1 MKKCINMMEKFTSG
15 YLIAG
20 RSTPTFTLN
29 PNKEA
34 LRQLGFDNENS
45 LVDGI
50 YQGNYR
56 GKYVNRIAGRPALVV
71 RVFYP
76 TRKAGTTI
84 SVQFEDEEAYEHTL
98 LVVREVSV
106 FKIPP
111 RPTSGGYKCGD
122 WLQSDKIWSGRLR
135 VVSCNTRCEI
145 RLEDPNSGELFAA
158 CFVNPGQRE
167 AAVES
172 VLDSSRYFVLRI
184 EDGRGKYAFIGLG
197 FNERN
202 EAFDF
207 NVALSDHEKYVKR
220 EVEKEVGSGGVG
232 GEGGEE
238 GQIDIHPA
246 VNHRLK
252 EGETIRINV
261 KNKPSS
267 GAGMLSAAGLSAGTG
282 RSKTLSLA
290 PPPSGAAKV
299 RSPLPPPPNDPAAAR
314 MTSGSHGTALKGAKE
329 NSSRSNDILSDLS
342 QLKKNLPSAA
352 GSESATTS
360 AAGWAA
366 F

>member
-1 MKKCINMMEKFTSG
+1 MSYE
-15 YLIAG
+15 
-20 RSTPTFTLN
+20 
-29 PNKEA
+29 
-34 LRQLGFDNENS
+34 
-45 LVDGI
+45 
-50 YQGNYR
+50 
-56 GKYVNRIAGRPALVV
+56 
-71 RVFYP
+71 
-76 TRKAGTTI
+76 
-84 SVQFEDEEAYEHTL
+84 EDEETFEHTL

-111 RPTSGGYKCGD
+111 RPTSGGYKCGE

-167 AAVES
+167 IAVES

-184 EDGRGKYAFIGLG
+184 EDGRGKHAFVGLG

-220 EVEKEVGSGGVG
+220 EGEKATGSDGAGGD
-232 GEGGEE
+232 GGEE
-238 GQIDIHPA
+238 GQIGIHPA

-267 GAGMLSAAGLSAGTG
+267 GAGMLSAAGLSSGAGK
-282 RSKTLSLA
+282 SKAVGLA
-290 PPPSGAAKV
+290 PPPSGASKI
-299 RSPLPPPPNDPAAAR
+299 RSPLPPPPNDAAAAR
-314 MTSGSHGTALKGAKE
+314 ITSASHVKGAKD
-329 NSSRSNDILSDLS
+329 NSSKSNDVLSDLS
-342 QLKKNLPSAA
+342 QLKKNLPST
-352 GSESATTS
+352 GGQESTKSS

>member
-1 MKKCINMMEKFTSG
+1 MAYEEDQE
-15 YLIAG
+15 
-20 RSTPTFTLN
+20 TF
-29 PNKEA
+29 
-34 LRQLGFDNENS
+34 
-45 LVDGI
+45 
-50 YQGNYR
+50 
-56 GKYVNRIAGRPALVV
+56 
-71 RVFYP
+71 
-76 TRKAGTTI
+76 
-84 SVQFEDEEAYEHTL
+84 EHTL

-106 FKIPP
+106 YKIPP
-111 RPTSGGYKCGD
+111 RPTSGGYKCGE

-135 VVSCNTRCEI
+135 VVSCDTRCEI

-184 EDGRGKYAFIGLG
+184 EDGRGKHAFIGLG

-220 EVEKEVGSGGVG
+220 EVEKEVGNGGAGG

-238 GQIDIHPA
+238 GHIDVHPA
-246 VNHRLK
+246 INHRLK

-267 GAGMLSAAGLSAGTG
+267 KTGMLSAAGLSGTG
-282 RSKTLSLA
+282 KPKPLSLA
-290 PPPSGAAKV
+290 PPPGGAIKI
-299 RSPLPPPPNDPAAAR
+299 RSPLPPPPNDAAAAR
-314 MTSGSHGTALKGAKE
+314 MSSGSHGIALKGAKE
-329 NSSRSNDILSDLS
+329 DSRHSSDALSDLS
-342 QLKKNLPSAA
+342 QLEKNLPPSA
-352 GSESATTS
+352 GSESAKTS

>member
-1 MKKCINMMEKFTSG
+1 MSYEEEQE
-15 YLIAG
+15 
-20 RSTPTFTLN
+20 TF
-29 PNKEA
+29 
-34 LRQLGFDNENS
+34 
-45 LVDGI
+45 
-50 YQGNYR
+50 
-56 GKYVNRIAGRPALVV
+56 
-71 RVFYP
+71 
-76 TRKAGTTI
+76 
-84 SVQFEDEEAYEHTL
+84 EHTL

-111 RPTSGGYKCGD
+111 RPTSGGFKCGE

-135 VVSCNTRCEI
+135 VVSCATRCEI

-220 EVEKEVGSGGVG
+220 EGDKEVGSGGAAAGG
-232 GEGGEE
+232 GEAGGEE
-238 GQIDIHPA
+238 GHIGIHPA
-246 VNHRLK
+246 VHHRLK

-261 KNKPSS
+261 KNKSSS
-267 GAGMLSAAGLSAGTG
+267 GAGMLSAAVLSGGVSGTG
-282 RSKTLSLA
+282 KPKALSLA
-290 PPPSGAAKV
+290 PPPIGAVKI
-299 RSPLPPPPNDPAAAR
+299 RSPLPPPPNDASAA
-314 MTSGSHGTALKGAKE
+314 ALKGPKE
-329 NSSRSNDILSDLS
+329 NPRRSNDTLSDLS
-342 QLKKNLPSAA
+342 QLEKSLPSNA
-352 GSESATTS
+352 GSSSPQTS